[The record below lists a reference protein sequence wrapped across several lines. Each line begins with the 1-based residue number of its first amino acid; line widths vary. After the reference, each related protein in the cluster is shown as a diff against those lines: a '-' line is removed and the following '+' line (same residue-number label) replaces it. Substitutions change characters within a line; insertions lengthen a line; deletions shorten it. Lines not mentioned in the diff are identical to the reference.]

1 VSHAKTNKTVKSTG
15 ALHFAGLFTAPVRTR
30 CGSSVVEWTDSECSS
45 SLRKKANKM
54 AGITESS
61 AEYRVM
67 ERL

>member
-1 VSHAKTNKTVKSTG
+1 V
-15 ALHFAGLFTAPVRTR
+15 L
-30 CGSSVVEWTDSECSS
+30 WTDSECSS